1 MVFLNGW
8 LLALGVA
15 AVSVPIVLHFMARN
29 RPKPTPFPTIR
40 WLSEA
45 IVTNRRRVRLKQWIL
60 LALRGAIL
68 AWLGLTLAHPSVA
81 AASASMWGQAGL
93 WGLFALAGLGFAI
106 AIMLS
111 RQERSRWWIIGGLGT
126 AILAGLVACVLGLG
140 AWWSSR
146 GTELQGGQGPS
157 PRSSSSTWLPGW
169 NTCSMERLVWSMP
182 RNSPT
187 RCWPNCRKGVARR

>member
-81 AASASMWGQAGL
+81 AASA
-93 WGLFALAGLGFAI
+93 
-106 AIMLS
+106 
-111 RQERSRWWIIGGLGT
+111 
-126 AILAGLVACVLGLG
+126 
-140 AWWSSR
+140 
-146 GTELQGGQGPS
+146 
-157 PRSSSSTWLPGW
+157 
-169 NTCSMERLVWSMP
+169 
-182 RNSPT
+182 
-187 RCWPNCRKGVARR
+187 RR